1 MENTDN
7 TLLEMQEQM
16 RQLRK
21 KLESQE
27 IVSDRF
33 LRDAMTRKKNFLK
46 FKASVPVFCGIA
58 GIAFIPYF
66 FENVGLPLW
75 LIILTTAMLL
85 VAIVASIIARSHLP
99 RFDRDLLSAT
109 KELTRFRRINAEWIK
124 YGLPSLVVWLG
135 LLIWQITVNTDI
147 SRHELYGIIGGIAIG
162 LIIGVSLGLKNRRD
176 ILSGT
181 DELLEQIEE
190 LKLGE

>member
-1 MENTDN
+1 
-7 TLLEMQEQM
+7 
-16 RQLRK
+16 
-21 KLESQE
+21 
-27 IVSDRF
+27 
-33 LRDAMTRKKNFLK
+33 MTRKKNFLK
-46 FKASVPVFCGIA
+46 FKASVPVFFGIA

-85 VAIVASIIARSHLP
+85 VAIVASIIARSQLP
-99 RFDRDLLSAT
+99 RLDRDLLSAT
-109 KELTRFRRINAEWIK
+109 KELTRFKRINAEWIK
-124 YGLPSLVVWLG
+124 YGLPSLVIWLG

>member
-1 MENTDN
+1 M
-7 TLLEMQEQM
+7 
-16 RQLRK
+16 
-21 KLESQE
+21 
-27 IVSDRF
+27 F
-33 LRDAMTRKKNFLK
+33 LSS
-46 FKASVPVFCGIA
+46 FK
-58 GIAFIPYF
+58 
-66 FENVGLPLW
+66 
-75 LIILTTAMLL
+75 
-85 VAIVASIIARSHLP
+85 
-99 RFDRDLLSAT
+99 
-109 KELTRFRRINAEWIK
+109 RINAEWIK
-124 YGLPSLVVWLG
+124 YGLPSLVIWLG